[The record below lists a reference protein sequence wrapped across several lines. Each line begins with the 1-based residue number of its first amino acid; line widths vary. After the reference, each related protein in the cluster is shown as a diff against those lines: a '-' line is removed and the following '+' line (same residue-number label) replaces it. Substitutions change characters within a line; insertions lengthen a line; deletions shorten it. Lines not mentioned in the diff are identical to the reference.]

1 MKYTRNSKLIF
12 NMVVTAIFAA
22 LSYVVT
28 IWLPIPLP
36 GTSGAGYLNLSD
48 VFVFIIAALVNPW
61 IGGLVG
67 GISGML
73 ADLTLGYGY
82 FAPFTLMIKFI
93 EGIVAGYLF
102 RAFTSVGDDSKKT
115 YLWKSMVAFIIGG
128 LIMAALY
135 MIPDYITY
143 IMIPG
148 ENPGNGYLFIFFDLG
163 FNSIQGVVDAIV
175 ASFVFVGLYNIP
187 GLTNRHREVK

>member
-1 MKYTRNSKLIF
+1 
-12 NMVVTAIFAA
+12 MVITSIFAA
-22 LSYVVT
+22 LSFVVT
-28 IWLPIPLP
+28 MYIAIPIP

-48 VFVFIIAALVNPW
+48 VFIFIIAALVNPLV
-61 IGGLVG
+61 GGLVG

-73 ADLTLGYGY
+73 SDVFAAGGTYVF

-102 RAFTSVGDDSKKT
+102 RALTAKGKETKVNYF
-115 YLWKSMVAFIIGG
+115 WKSLVSFVVGG

-143 IMIPG
+143 VNILG
-148 ENPGNGYLFIFFDLG
+148 EASGESYLFIFFDFG
-163 FNSIQGVVDAIV
+163 FNSIQGIFNAVLG
-175 ASFVFVGLYNIP
+175 SLVFIGLYNIP
-187 GLTNRHREVK
+187 GLTSRFREKEL

>member
-1 MKYTRNSKLIF
+1 MMSRNSKLTF
-12 NMVVTAIFAA
+12 NMVITSIFAA
-22 LSYVVT
+22 LSFVVT
-28 IWLPIPLP
+28 VYIAIPIP

-48 VFVFIIAALVNPW
+48 VFIFVIAALVNPW

-73 ADLTLGYGY
+73 SDFFLGYSY

-102 RAFTSVGDDSKKT
+102 RALTMTGKETKVN
-115 YLWKSMVAFIIGG
+115 YLWKSLVSFMVGG

-143 IMIPG
+143 INIPG
-148 ENPGNGYLFIFFDLG
+148 EAPGGSYTFIFFDLG
-163 FNSIQGVVDAIV
+163 FNSIQGIVDAILG
-175 ASFVFVGLYNIP
+175 SLIFVGLYNIP
-187 GLTNRHREVK
+187 GLTNRYREKEL

>member
-1 MKYTRNSKLIF
+1 MTYTRNSKLIF
-12 NMVVTAIFAA
+12 NMVLTAIFAA

-28 IWLPIPLP
+28 VWLPIPLP

-48 VFVFIIAALVNPW
+48 VFVFILAALVNPW

-102 RAFTSVGDDSKKT
+102 KALTSVGDDSKKT
-115 YLWKSMVAFIIGG
+115 YLWKSMVSFIAGG

-148 ENPGNGYLFIFFDLG
+148 QTPGDGYLFIFFDLG
-163 FNSIQGVVDAIV
+163 FNSIQGVADAII
-175 ASFVFVGLYNIP
+175 ASFIFVGLYNIP

>member
-1 MKYTRNSKLIF
+1 MNTRNSRLIF
-12 NMVVTAIFAA
+12 NMVITGVFAA
-22 LSYVVT
+22 LSFVVT
-28 IWLPIPLP
+28 VYVSIPIP

-48 VFVFIIAALVNPW
+48 VFIFVLAALINPW

-67 GISGML
+67 GISGLLSDL
-73 ADLTLGYGY
+73 ALGYSY

-102 RAFTSVGDDSKKT
+102 KALIKSGKPTRLNYF
-115 YLWKSMVAFIIGG
+115 WKSIVAFVSGG
-128 LIMAALY
+128 LLMAGLY

-143 IMIPG
+143 ILIPG
-148 ENPGNGYLFIFFDLG
+148 EAPGQSYNFIFFDLG
-163 FNSIQGVVDAIV
+163 FNSIQGIVDALV
-175 ASFVFVGLYNIP
+175 GSAVFIGLYNIP